1 MSIFDYKYV
10 GNYLGKIRLSIP
22 RPDGG
27 VCPIIIDPPC
37 TPQLIKNVIL
47 SKLSEVGFTYE
58 QIERMM
64 RDWDVPT
71 FGAANRV
78 VCSARKNNT
87 SGYLGVSPRVFYSSI
102 SYMANFMENGEVKQ
116 ERFSRVL
123 YPYLD
128 HFSISDAEIQS
139 LFIKACRA
147 SDKQRGYKVKSDAE
161 YLSYYEPVD
170 WVSLLSDFNRLNGK
184 VFKGLTITHRPA
196 SNFAYLGDCHTSR
209 ASLERKYGVSFRR
222 NEIPAEYSTTV
233 TGMNSW
239 IGKKIGR
246 KLGDLGPV
254 YHHDGIEKSGHPYVL
269 PFINKTDIGFK
280 VPVVKW
286 GALTGDYVTFVSPIY
301 PFGESL
307 AYSRVELEQ
316 RYKEASD
323 YSVKRFRLDSELTST
338 YESKD
343 IDWPFLLSRY
353 LNSRS
358 RPSVKTLVETRLA
371 VSNLMVD
378 GVSYPTLASISRA
391 LKLPAFRLQSDWRNE
406 DASEELA
413 TVVADL
419 QSKSS
424 RKGSREKQV
433 SQ

>member
-10 GNYLGKIRLSIP
+10 GNYLGEIRLSIP
-22 RPDGG
+22 CPDGG
-27 VCPIIIDPPC
+27 GDSIVIDPPC

-47 SKLSEVGFTYE
+47 TKLSEVGFTSE

-71 FGAANRV
+71 VGAANRV
-78 VCSARKNNT
+78 VCSARKDNT

-102 SYMANFMENGEVKQ
+102 SYVANFMENGKSKR
-116 ERFSRVL
+116 ERFSQVL

-128 HFSISDAEIQS
+128 HFSISDAEIQA

-196 SNFAYLGDCHTSR
+196 SNFAYQGDCHTSL
-209 ASLERKYGVSFRR
+209 ASLERKYGVRFRR
-222 NEIPAEYSTTV
+222 NEIPAEYSATV

-239 IGKKIGR
+239 IGRKIGR
-246 KLGDLGPV
+246 KLGDLVPV
-254 YHHDGIEKSGHPYVL
+254 YHHAGLEKSGHPYVL

-286 GALTGDYVTFVSPIY
+286 RVLTGDYVTFVSPIY
-301 PFGESL
+301 PLGESL

-316 RYKEASD
+316 RYKEACD
-323 YSVKRFRLDSELTST
+323 YSVKPLRLDSELIPP
-338 YESKD
+338 YESRD
-343 IDWPFLLSRY
+343 IDWPLLLSRY

-358 RPSVKTLVETRLA
+358 RPSGKSLVETRLP
-371 VSNLMVD
+371 VSNLMVY
-378 GVSYPTLASISRA
+378 GVAYPSLASISRA
-391 LKLPAFRLQSDWRNE
+391 LKLPVFRLQSDWRNE

-424 RKGSREKQV
+424 RKGSREKRV
-433 SQ
+433 Y